1 MEQVTKVL
9 FFGYACNETEEL
21 MPLPIAM
28 AKDLTNRLTY
38 VRKNN
43 IIEGLRPDGKSQVT
57 VEYKNDKPIR
67 IEHILISTQHLEEKP
82 LEELRKEVLE
92 QVVLQS
98 KYIVNL

>member
-1 MEQVTKVL
+1 MTKVL

-67 IEHILISTQHLEEKP
+67 IEHILISTQHFR
-82 LEELRKEVLE
+82 RKATRRIKKRSIRTSSTTKVN
-92 QVVLQS
+92 
-98 KYIVNL
+98 IVNL